1 MAVASTTGAV
11 SGILLFTAAAG
22 VTGSWQWAIPLG
34 IVGAALIGLY
44 IWRKR
49 LLPVDERACSRA
61 LLSVGAVSGIVL
73 LVQLARLAV
82 FMVNPSQAGYSTIPT
97 SRWEVR
103 HSCLS
108 AYYVAAN
115 AAEEG
120 ADVYA
125 DALYSLPGN
134 PTALRRPRT
143 LGAFN
148 IDVYEYPPPFL
159 LLPRAAQYVASD
171 FIRLRAFWFAFNAA
185 LVVIAL
191 LAISRS
197 LEPGAASRALLLS
210 PLVLLALPTLGALQ
224 KGNVQ
229 LIVVA
234 VSMVAMLCFQR
245 GRFAIGGAMLGFAI
259 VSKLYPGLLII
270 YLLLRREW
278 RPVLWTAAMAA
289 LFAVVALIDTG
300 WAPYAAFLEHFLKL
314 MSGEAFPAFR
324 NPAAVASNMSI
335 PGLVFKLKPLGIAD
349 LSFGA
354 AKIVGCGLRM
364 ARNSDR
370 CDAAEPVPPAGI
382 RSVPGGLA
390 PYAAGRGRRPDWQ
403 NTHRAYRHVA
413 AVPPVPAARLADRRA
428 PADCHR
434 VRAADRDDRSGG
446 DGAAELPQLDLLES
460 GREKLNDGERD
471 EVGAGREDEQR
482 HVPSLRD
489 DDAGDRGQERA
500 PHPAEHPSDTGDR
513 TDRPLREHVRDRRK
527 EVCAPTLMCGR
538 REGDQRDGDEQA
550 RRH

>member
-191 LAISRS
+191 LAIRRS

-354 AKIVGCGLRM
+354 AKIVGWAYTMVAVGTVILV
-364 ARNSDR
+364 ARQAR
-370 CDAAEPVPPAGI
+370 PAGAAAFAWLGI
-382 RSVPGGLA
+382 LIVATLRSPFLPQGYGVFPAVWLLTLLA
-390 PYAAGRGRRPDWQ
+390 AAAAPTGRTLIVLIVMWLLFHLYLPPDWPIDVRLRIVIAFVPQ
-403 NTHRAYRHVA
+403 TAMIVLAVMALRSYRSSTFSS
-413 AVPPVPAARLADRRA
+413 PGAR
-428 PADCHR
+428 
-434 VRAADRDDRSGG
+434 S
-446 DGAAELPQLDLLES
+446 
-460 GREKLNDGERD
+460 
-471 EVGAGREDEQR
+471 
-482 HVPSLRD
+482 
-489 DDAGDRGQERA
+489 
-500 PHPAEHPSDTGDR
+500 
-513 TDRPLREHVRDRRK
+513 
-527 EVCAPTLMCGR
+527 
-538 REGDQRDGDEQA
+538 
-550 RRH
+550 